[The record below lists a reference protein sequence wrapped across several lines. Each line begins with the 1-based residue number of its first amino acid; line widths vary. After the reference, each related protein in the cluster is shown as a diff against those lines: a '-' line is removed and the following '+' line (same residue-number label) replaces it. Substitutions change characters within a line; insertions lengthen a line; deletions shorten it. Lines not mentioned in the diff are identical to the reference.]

1 MLDHV
6 TSRVPP
12 VIEDLRTEDMTSHSP
27 HRLVPLS
34 CQPVVSQLLGIEVV
48 NFEGAVVHMRGLVCA
63 HEEGVVVNGI
73 ASPIDVG
80 KDCYVQFLAVLFHV
94 EEVTRDKVEIPGVEV
109 KHGWEVLY
117 TVSKVA
123 ELLLLDYGFC

>member
-12 VIEDLRTEDMTSHSP
+12 LVEDMRTEDMPSHSP

-48 NFEGAVVHMRGLVCA
+48 NFKGAMMYMRGLVCA
-63 HEEGVVVNGI
+63 HEEGMVVNGV
-73 ASPIDVG
+73 ASPIDVSEH
-80 KDCYVQFLAVLFHV
+80 CYVHFLTILFHV
-94 EEVTRDKVEIPGVEV
+94 EEVTRDEVEIPGVEV

-123 ELLLLDYGFC
+123 ELLLSDYGFC